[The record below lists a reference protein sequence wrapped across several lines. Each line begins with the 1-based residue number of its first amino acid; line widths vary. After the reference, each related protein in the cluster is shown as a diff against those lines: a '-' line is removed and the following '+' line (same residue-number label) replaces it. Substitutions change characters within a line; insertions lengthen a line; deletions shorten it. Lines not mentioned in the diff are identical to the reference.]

1 LGKGKD
7 RSGLVCYIGIL
18 NSEHGCDCNRSC
30 ALDHGRVHIEQ
41 CFLSQSAEIEHIAI
55 QLPPRAVG
63 AIVGIVGESLGRE
76 TASMFGFFPNVLKS
90 RTSAALAVTATLAR
104 RTVTTNNVRI
114 NFIS

>member
-1 LGKGKD
+1 LLF
-7 RSGLVCYIGIL
+7 R
-18 NSEHGCDCNRSC
+18 
-30 ALDHGRVHIEQ
+30 
-41 CFLSQSAEIEHIAI
+41 
-55 QLPPRAVG
+55 LPPREVA

-76 TASMFGFFPNVLKS
+76 TASMLGFLPNVLKS